1 MEENLNEIRNNALIE
16 IKSWNGFKIPFN
28 ESIIITNNKEVF
40 RYYKYKRESKFL
52 TENNIKMEDLYLV
65 KKLSDDN
72 FKKITKYI
80 EEKIIGKSFE
90 FVLVRDHGSTINVNY
105 LDNVISIKNNNE
117 INSELRKLIKE
128 M

>member
-1 MEENLNEIRNNALIE
+1 MEEKLNEIRNDTLIE

-72 FKKITKYI
+72 FKKITKYV

-105 LDNVISIKNNNE
+105 LDSVISIKNNNE
-117 INSELRKLIKE
+117 INSELRNLIKE

>member
-1 MEENLNEIRNNALIE
+1 MEGKLNEIRNDTLIE

-105 LDNVISIKNNNE
+105 LDSVIRIKNNNE
-117 INSELRKLIKE
+117 ISSELRNLIKE

>member
-28 ESIIITNNKEVF
+28 ESLIVTNNKEVF
-40 RYYKYKRESKFL
+40 KYYKYKRESKFL
-52 TENNIKMEDLYLV
+52 IENNIKMEDLYLV
-65 KKLSDDN
+65 KKISDDN

-80 EEKIIGKSFE
+80 EEKLVGKDFE
-90 FVLVRDHGSTINVNY
+90 TVLVRDYGSTININY
-105 LDNVISIKNNNE
+105 LDSVISIKNNNE
-117 INSELRKLIKE
+117 INSELRNLIKE

>member
-1 MEENLNEIRNNALIE
+1 MEEKLNEIRNDTLIE
-16 IKSWNGFKIPFN
+16 IKSWNGFKITFN
-28 ESIIITNNKEVF
+28 ESLIVTNNKEVF
-40 RYYKYKRESKFL
+40 RYYKYKRESKYL
-52 TENNIKMEDLYLV
+52 IDNNIKMEDLYLV

-105 LDNVISIKNNNE
+105 LDSVISIKNNNE
-117 INSELRKLIKE
+117 INSELRNLIKE

>member
-1 MEENLNEIRNNALIE
+1 MEEKLNEIRNNALIE

-28 ESIIITNNKEVF
+28 ESLIVTNNKEVF

-52 TENNIKMEDLYLV
+52 IENNIKMEDLYLV
-65 KKLSDDN
+65 KKISDDN

-117 INSELRKLIKE
+117 ISSELRNLIKE

>member
-1 MEENLNEIRNNALIE
+1 MEGKLNEIRNDTLIE

-40 RYYKYKRESKFL
+40 RYYKYKRESKYL
-52 TENNIKMEDLYLV
+52 IDNNIKMEDLYLV

-105 LDNVISIKNNNE
+105 LDSVISIKNNNE

>member
-1 MEENLNEIRNNALIE
+1 MEEKLNEIRNDTLIE

-52 TENNIKMEDLYLV
+52 IDNNIKMEDLYLV

-105 LDNVISIKNNNE
+105 LDSVISIKNNNE
-117 INSELRKLIKE
+117 INSELRNLIKE

>member
-1 MEENLNEIRNNALIE
+1 MEEKLNEIRNDTLIE

-28 ESIIITNNKEVF
+28 ESLIVTNNKEVF

-105 LDNVISIKNNNE
+105 LDSVISIKNNNE
-117 INSELRKLIKE
+117 INSELRNLIKE

>member
-1 MEENLNEIRNNALIE
+1 MEEKLNEIRNDTLIE
-16 IKSWNGFKIPFN
+16 NLID
-28 ESIIITNNKEVF
+28 
-40 RYYKYKRESKFL
+40 
-52 TENNIKMEDLYLV
+52 NNIKMEDLYLV

-105 LDNVISIKNNNE
+105 LDSVIRIKNNNE
-117 INSELRKLIKE
+117 ISSELRNLIKE

>member
-1 MEENLNEIRNNALIE
+1 MEEKLNEIRNDTLIE

-28 ESIIITNNKEVF
+28 DSIIITNNKEVF
-40 RYYKYKRESKFL
+40 RYYKYKIESKFL
-52 TENNIKMEDLYLV
+52 TENNIKIEDLYLV

>member
-1 MEENLNEIRNNALIE
+1 MEEKLNEIRNNALIE

-28 ESIIITNNKEVF
+28 DSIIITNNKEVF

-105 LDNVISIKNNNE
+105 LDSVISIKNNNE

>member
-1 MEENLNEIRNNALIE
+1 MEEKLNEIRNNALIE

-105 LDNVISIKNNNE
+105 LDSVISIKNNNE

>member
-1 MEENLNEIRNNALIE
+1 MEEKLNEIRNDTLIE

-72 FKKITKYI
+72 YKKITKYI

-105 LDNVISIKNNNE
+105 LDSVISIKNNNE
-117 INSELRKLIKE
+117 INSELRNLIKE

>member
-28 ESIIITNNKEVF
+28 ESLIVTNNKEVF

-117 INSELRKLIKE
+117 ISSELRNLIKE

>member
-28 ESIIITNNKEVF
+28 ESLIVTNNKEVF

-90 FVLVRDHGSTINVNY
+90 FVLVRDHGSTININY
-105 LDNVISIKNNNE
+105 LDSVISIKNNNE
-117 INSELRKLIKE
+117 INSELRNLIKE

>member
-1 MEENLNEIRNNALIE
+1 MKEKLNEIRNDTLIE

-28 ESIIITNNKEVF
+28 DSIIITNNKEVF

-117 INSELRKLIKE
+117 IIIKE

>member
-1 MEENLNEIRNNALIE
+1 MEEKLNEIRNDTLIE
-16 IKSWNGFKIPFN
+16 IKSWNGFKITFN
-28 ESIIITNNKEVF
+28 ESLIVTNNKEVF
-40 RYYKYKRESKFL
+40 RYYKYKRESKYL
-52 TENNIKMEDLYLV
+52 IDNNIKMEDLYLV

-105 LDNVISIKNNNE
+105 LDSVISIKNNNE

>member
-1 MEENLNEIRNNALIE
+1 MKEKLNEIRNNALIE

-28 ESIIITNNKEVF
+28 ESLIVTNNKEVF

-117 INSELRKLIKE
+117 ISSELRNLIKE

>member
-1 MEENLNEIRNNALIE
+1 MEKKLNQIRNDALIE

-105 LDNVISIKNNNE
+105 LDSVISIKNNNE

>member
-117 INSELRKLIKE
+117 ISSELRNLIKE

>member
-1 MEENLNEIRNNALIE
+1 MEEKLNEIRNDTLIE

-28 ESIIITNNKEVF
+28 ESLIVTNNKEVF

-105 LDNVISIKNNNE
+105 LDSVISIKNNNE
-117 INSELRKLIKE
+117 ISSELRNLIKE

>member
-1 MEENLNEIRNNALIE
+1 MEEKLNEIRNDALIE

-28 ESIIITNNKEVF
+28 ESIIVTNNKEVF
-40 RYYKYKRESKFL
+40 RYYKYKRESKYL
-52 TENNIKMEDLYLV
+52 IDNNIKMEDLYLV

-80 EEKIIGKSFE
+80 EEKIIGKAFE
-90 FVLVRDHGSTINVNY
+90 FVLVRDHGSTISVNY
-105 LDNVISIKNNNE
+105 LDSVISIKNNNE

>member
-1 MEENLNEIRNNALIE
+1 MKEKLNEIRNDTLIE

-117 INSELRKLIKE
+117 ISSELRNLIKE

>member
-1 MEENLNEIRNNALIE
+1 MEEKLNEIRNDTLIE
-16 IKSWNGFKIPFN
+16 IKSWNGFKITFN
-28 ESIIITNNKEVF
+28 ESLIVTNNKEVF
-40 RYYKYKRESKFL
+40 RYYKYKRESKYL
-52 TENNIKMEDLYLV
+52 IDNNIKMEDLYLV

-90 FVLVRDHGSTINVNY
+90 FVLVRDHGSTLNVNY
-105 LDNVISIKNNNE
+105 LDSVISIKNNNE

>member
-1 MEENLNEIRNNALIE
+1 MEEKLNEIRNDTLIE
-16 IKSWNGFKIPFN
+16 IKSCNGFKIPFN

-105 LDNVISIKNNNE
+105 LDSVISIKNNNE
-117 INSELRKLIKE
+117 ISSELRNLIKE

>member
-1 MEENLNEIRNNALIE
+1 MEGKLNEIRNDTLIE

-40 RYYKYKRESKFL
+40 RYYKYKRESKYL
-52 TENNIKMEDLYLV
+52 IDNNIKMEDLYLV

-105 LDNVISIKNNNE
+105 LDSVISIKNNNE
-117 INSELRKLIKE
+117 ISSELRNLIKE

>member
-1 MEENLNEIRNNALIE
+1 MEEKLNEIRNDTLIE
-16 IKSWNGFKIPFN
+16 IKSWNGFKITFN
-28 ESIIITNNKEVF
+28 ESLIVTNNKEVF
-40 RYYKYKRESKFL
+40 RYYKYKRESKYL
-52 TENNIKMEDLYLV
+52 IDNNIKMEDLYLV

-105 LDNVISIKNNNE
+105 LDSVIRIKNNNE
-117 INSELRKLIKE
+117 ISSELRNLIKE

>member
-1 MEENLNEIRNNALIE
+1 MEEKLNEIRNDTLIE

-105 LDNVISIKNNNE
+105 LDSVISIKNNNE

>member
-52 TENNIKMEDLYLV
+52 TENNIKIEDLYLV

-105 LDNVISIKNNNE
+105 LDSVISIKNNNE
-117 INSELRKLIKE
+117 INSELRNLIKE

>member
-1 MEENLNEIRNNALIE
+1 MKEKLNEIRNDTLIE

-105 LDNVISIKNNNE
+105 LDSVIRIKNNNE
-117 INSELRKLIKE
+117 ISSELRNLIKE

>member
-105 LDNVISIKNNNE
+105 LDSVISIKNNNE

>member
-1 MEENLNEIRNNALIE
+1 MEGKLNEIRNDTLIE

-105 LDNVISIKNNNE
+105 LDSVISIKNNNE

>member
-1 MEENLNEIRNNALIE
+1 MEEKLNEIRNDTLIE
-16 IKSWNGFKIPFN
+16 IKSCNGFKIPFN

-72 FKKITKYI
+72 FKKITKYT

-90 FVLVRDHGSTINVNY
+90 FVLFRDHGSTINVNY
-105 LDNVISIKNNNE
+105 LDSVISIKNNNE

>member
-1 MEENLNEIRNNALIE
+1 MEEKLNEIRNDTLIE

-105 LDNVISIKNNNE
+105 LDSVISIKNNNE
-117 INSELRKLIKE
+117 INSELRNLIKE

>member
-1 MEENLNEIRNNALIE
+1 MEEKLNEIRNDTLIE

-52 TENNIKMEDLYLV
+52 TENNIKIEDLYLV

-117 INSELRKLIKE
+117 INSELRNLIKE

>member
-105 LDNVISIKNNNE
+105 LDSVIRIKNNNE
-117 INSELRKLIKE
+117 ISSELRNLIKE

>member
-28 ESIIITNNKEVF
+28 ESLIVTNNKEVF
-40 RYYKYKRESKFL
+40 RYYKYKRESKFF

-65 KKLSDDN
+65 KKISDDN

-80 EEKIIGKSFE
+80 EEKLVGKDFE
-90 FVLVRDHGSTINVNY
+90 TVLVRDHGSTININY
-105 LDNVISIKNNNE
+105 LDSVISIKNNNE
-117 INSELRKLIKE
+117 INSELRNLIKE

>member
-1 MEENLNEIRNNALIE
+1 MEENLNEIRNDTLIE

-105 LDNVISIKNNNE
+105 LDSVISIKNNNE
-117 INSELRKLIKE
+117 ISSELRNLIKE

>member
-1 MEENLNEIRNNALIE
+1 MEGKLNEIRNDTLIE

-117 INSELRKLIKE
+117 ISSELRNLIKE

>member
-65 KKLSDDN
+65 KKLNDDN

-105 LDNVISIKNNNE
+105 LDSVISIKNNNE